1 LPEMLMP
8 KALEIAEELSQ
19 KDLKTYNTMKQL
31 LKQNLSKQITE
42 ESNA

>member
-1 LPEMLMP
+1 
-8 KALEIAEELSQ
+8 LSQ

-31 LKQNLSKQITE
+31 LKQNLSKQIAE